1 MNLLNRYL
9 LSQFV
14 KYFLTVNSGFVAIY
28 LLVDFFEKYDDFV
41 NAGKPLK
48 LAIEYFLLTIPF
60 IVDQLGPVFILLA
73 GVISLGIL
81 SHSNELTALKAG
93 GVPLS
98 LIIRPIVIGSVVFT
112 MLFIAAAQWL
122 LPITIGRTNTIWFE
136 QLKGKVPLGILRN
149 NRYYY
154 RGTEGFYSFS
164 WPNPKV
170 RVFKD
175 FSYSRWNE
183 TYNIDAL
190 ITAGIADWNEQN
202 NHWILKNGQI
212 QQSRDNSH
220 YTITNFAE
228 NEYQFPEK
236 PEDFLIPVNKS
247 AEQSLTGLYQEIAR
261 SEVEHEVQAALT
273 AFLGRVSY
281 ILLGIPLLLLGL
293 PILLYSYRK
302 WGRDLSVA
310 IPASCGLA
318 FFAWGIW
325 GALQSLATA
334 GYVSPVVA
342 AASIHIIF
350 SIAGIFLLMQND
362 R

>member
-60 IVDQLGPVFILLA
+60 IIDQLGPVFILLA
-73 GVISLGIL
+73 GVITLGIL
-81 SHSNELTALKAG
+81 NHSNELTALKAG
-93 GVPLS
+93 GVPLR
-98 LIIRPIVIGSVVFT
+98 LIIRPIIIGSLICT
-112 MLFIAAAQWL
+112 LLFIAAAQWL
-122 LPITIGRTNTIWFE
+122 LPITVGRTNTIWFE

-154 RGTEGFYSFS
+154 RGADGFYSFA
-164 WPNPKV
+164 WPDPKIHI
-170 RVFKD
+170 FKD
-175 FSYSRWNE
+175 FSYSRWTE
-183 TYNIDAL
+183 TYNIESL
-190 ITAGIADWNEQN
+190 ITADSADWNATN
-202 NHWILKNGQI
+202 NHWILKSGQI
-212 QQSRDNSH
+212 QKRQEDGH
-220 YTITNFAE
+220 YKITNFTD
-228 NEYQFPEK
+228 NEFQFPEK
-236 PEDFLIPVNKS
+236 PEDFLIPINKA
-247 AEQSLTGLYQEIAR
+247 AEQSLTGLYLEVER
-261 SEVEHEVQAALT
+261 SNVEHEIRT
-273 AFLGRVSY
+273 AWTTFLGRVSY

-318 FFAWGIW
+318 FVAWGIW
-325 GALQSLATA
+325 GALQSLALA
-334 GYVSPVVA
+334 GYVSPVIA

-350 SIAGIFLLMQND
+350 SIAGIILLRQND